1 MSRDVRSR
9 VLLGAGI
16 PIAAFLFLGI
26 LILAFSRILLAVP
39 EELAPW
45 VALLFATNILVG
57 CALAAMIPGTR
68 GFTFLIGVIV
78 ATITI
83 GGIAG
88 LVVGPRDVEPLV
100 EEGEHPTATAPE
112 ENAPSLSDQPVPSE
126 PGAGGEEPAP
136 PAEGAPGGGG
146 AKPSGEPVPI
156 SAKGLAFD
164 TSELSLPADTP
175 SVIHFTNQDEG
186 IPHDVAIYVT
196 EGGDPLFQGEIVT
209 GPTEVD
215 YQVPQLA
222 AGTYHFQCDVHP
234 TTMNGSVTVA

>member
-16 PIAAFLFLGI
+16 PIAAFLFLTI

-57 CALAAMIPGTR
+57 CALAALIPGTR

-78 ATITI
+78 ATIVI

-88 LVVGPRDVEPLV
+88 LVVGPREVHSLV
-100 EEGEHPTATAPE
+100 AEGEHTTATAPE
-112 ENAPSLSDQPVPSE
+112 ENAPALSDEPIPVESGP
-126 PGAGGEEPAP
+126 GGEEPAP
-136 PAEGAPGGGG
+136 PEGAPGGGG
-146 AKPSGEPVPI
+146 GKPAGEPIPI
-156 SAKGLAFD
+156 SAKGLAFN

-175 SVIHFTNQDEG
+175 VVIAFNNQDAG
-186 IPHDVAIYVT
+186 FSHNVAIYT
-196 EGGDPLFQGEIVT
+196 EQGGEPLFQGEFVT
-209 GPTEVD
+209 GPAEVD
-215 YQVPQLA
+215 YQVPQTA
-222 AGTYHFQCDVHP
+222 AGTYFFQCDAHP